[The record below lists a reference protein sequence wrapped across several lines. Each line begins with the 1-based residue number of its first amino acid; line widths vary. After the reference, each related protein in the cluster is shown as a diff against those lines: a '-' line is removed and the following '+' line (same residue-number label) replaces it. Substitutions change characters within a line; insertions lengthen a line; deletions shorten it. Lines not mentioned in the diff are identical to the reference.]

1 MRGDRPIS
9 SKKTHDSGSFTPH
22 ARGSTVHGT
31 YRRSTVEVYP
41 ACAGIDPSS
50 SLVLPIFNSLP
61 RMRGD
66 RPRSIAIVADHDM
79 FTPHA
84 RGSTYNVNH
93 EPNKVPVYPACA
105 GIDPK
110 SSLRCATLQR
120 LPRMRGDRPSL
131 VVIMGLGLK
140 FTPHARGSTFII
152 LPPTAPT
159 RVYPA
164 CAGIDLGQAAS
175 WIVSTCLP
183 RMRGDRPWSLSGTSW
198 PSDSQRGGKPS
209 YPPV

>member
-1 MRGDRPIS
+1 M
-9 SKKTHDSGSFTPH
+9 
-22 ARGSTVHGT
+22 
-31 YRRSTVEVYP
+31 EVYP

-159 RVYPA
+159 RVYPRAGSTLAGGCGWKNGFTA
-164 CAGIDLGQAAS
+164 CA
-175 WIVSTCLP
+175 
-183 RMRGDRPWSLSGTSW
+183 DRPWSL
-198 PSDSQRGGKPS
+198 RNKLAERV
-209 YPPV
+209 YPACVIDPPTAA